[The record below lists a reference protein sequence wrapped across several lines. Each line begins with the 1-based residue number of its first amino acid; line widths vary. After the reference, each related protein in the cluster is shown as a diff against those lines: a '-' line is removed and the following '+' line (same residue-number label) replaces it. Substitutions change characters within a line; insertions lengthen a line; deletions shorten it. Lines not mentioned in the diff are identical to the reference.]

1 MKELFNIIS
10 DTIGYKGELKF
21 DTTKPDGTLSK
32 MIDNS
37 KIRNLGWSPKVQLG
51 DGLKQTYDW
60 YINDL

>member
-1 MKELFNIIS
+1 
-10 DTIGYKGELKF
+10 
-21 DTTKPDGTLSK
+21 

-60 YINDL
+60 YIEQLLG